1 MFSCCIPEIERSAE
15 ATGNYFYRSSFKN
28 ILNFLLGN
36 VTRLIYRAA
45 LAMQMGELPYLA
57 VSAVGDCETD
67 QQIKHSYGLQVH
79 EQTPKGAY
87 VPTNI

>member
-1 MFSCCIPEIERSAE
+1 
-15 ATGNYFYRSSFKN
+15 
-28 ILNFLLGN
+28 
-36 VTRLIYRAA
+36 
-45 LAMQMGELPYLA
+45 MQMAELPYLA

-67 QQIKHSYGLQVH
+67 QQVKHSYGLQVH